1 MKHRCFLRART
12 IALVASAALLSS
24 CATAPDQSW
33 LWQHPEHAK
42 SERTG
47 RVVAVL
53 PSDVELVERSAQGS
67 KRNESRE
74 EAIGKQLHAAV
85 TTALAKRGF
94 APQADLLERSAA
106 NDSEFKLQYE
116 QLKAEFDRASSTHN
130 LISTESILARKE
142 KIGVGQTAKGITA
155 ARGADMLV
163 LVRYRGWDDSDR
175 PSDAAMAGGI
185 VAGAMLGVATGI
197 AVVPTRRPSQTTLT
211 IEVGLIDV
219 ASGDLVWLRSSM
231 FGTVNLEEKVLR
243 TSLDSLPS
251 PVVSKP

>member
-1 MKHRCFLRART
+1 MKQTCFLRACK
-12 IALVASAALLSS
+12 IALIASTALISS

-33 LWQHPEHAK
+33 LWQHPEYAK
-42 SERTG
+42 SERMG

-53 PSDVELVERSAQGS
+53 PPDVELVERSAQS
-67 KRNESRE
+67 NKRNESRE

-94 APQADLLERSAA
+94 TPKADLLERSAA

-116 QLKAEFDRASSTHN
+116 QLKAEFDQASSTHN
-130 LISTESILARKE
+130 LISTESILARNE
-142 KIGVGQTAKGITA
+142 RIGVGQTANGIAA

-163 LVRYRGWDDSDR
+163 LVRYRGWEDSDR

-185 VAGAMLGVATGI
+185 VAGAMLGLATGI
-197 AVVPTRRPSQTTLT
+197 AVVPTRRPSHTTLT

-219 ASGDLVWLRSSM
+219 TSGDLMWLRSSM
-231 FGTVNLEEKVLR
+231 FSTVNLGEQVLQ
-243 TSLDSLPS
+243 TALDSLPS
-251 PVVSKP
+251 AIVSKP